1 MSHGLNCWNYM
12 MDFILVGAPASFQ
25 HGEAAV
31 KFVLDCLLV
40 LPVKS
45 CSVLANQVLIF
56 SIHFENLNYE
66 HPCPL

>member
-1 MSHGLNCWNYM
+1 M
-12 MDFILVGAPASFQ
+12 MDFTFVGAPASFH

-45 CSVLANQVLIF
+45 CSVLANQVFFEAHRYQRCSLIAV
-56 SIHFENLNYE
+56 SSLLSAYIQAAS
-66 HPCPL
+66 